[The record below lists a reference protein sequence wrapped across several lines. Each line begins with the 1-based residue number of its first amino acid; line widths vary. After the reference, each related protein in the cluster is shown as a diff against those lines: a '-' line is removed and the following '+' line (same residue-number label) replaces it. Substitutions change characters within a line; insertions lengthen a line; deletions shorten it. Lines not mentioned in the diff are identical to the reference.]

1 MVHQGSIWIHFRRTA
16 AAKPLL
22 RGTSHKWS
30 CLSWVTIGCSHLS
43 WFVVFY
49 RRDGKHVGSEW
60 FRQKS
65 AVPSV
70 PSPFLIW
77 RLGIKVSPH
86 AGSALVWSN
95 VTRLHQQTVALGRLE
110 RFLAEVDRD
119 GQPQDLVEHRAMC
132 FACKRIVIF
141 CFIQYTATNYFFSN
155 VQ

>member
-1 MVHQGSIWIHFRRTA
+1 MVHQGSIWIHFGRTA

-30 CLSWVTIGCSHLS
+30 CLSSVTIGCSHLS

-49 RRDGKHVGSEW
+49 RGGKHVASD
-60 FRQKS
+60 RNQQCS
-65 AVPSV
+65 A
-70 PSPFLIW
+70 LIW

-141 CFIQYTATNYFFSN
+141 CFIQRLNIFSVMYSN
-155 VQ
+155 V